1 MKTSII
7 NSNRARDSTEERVT
21 QNWAAEY
28 AKHAISK
35 HREASIIDHP
45 DKSVTE
51 SKIAD
56 NAVTTSKIKDIAVT
70 PAKLADG
77 AVTRDKIADCA
88 INNEKLDVGAVHT
101 SNIFDEAVTTKKL
114 ENYCVTTDKLAE
126 DVTGEM
132 ESLRKSY
139 DALDTALSAEVTN
152 RTSADTAL
160 QQKIN
165 DFICADYNPIYL
177 TDCPKT
183 TWGYNFPPDA
193 EINKFFK
200 LENDTDS
207 ALTEFRGHDDY
218 YTPLS
223 CAINPGE
230 TRICVLLKKPSGG
243 AEPQNGYM
251 FVLDGTNVEALRTLI
266 SNHQRASVLDHPD
279 KSVIES
285 KLADGAV
292 TTSKVADGAITRA
305 KMADGAVTR
314 DIIADCAVNDEKLD
328 VGAVHTYNIFDEA
341 VTTIKIDTEAVTEEK
356 LAPDVTAKLHTHTN
370 KSVLDGI
377 TADDIAAWDSIKEQ
391 VSKTQLD
398 EAIAAEEAERTESDN
413 TIIAMLNAAKAYLED
428 MCFSFTDEFQRVY
441 AAIGVTMYDGGI
453 FGMEQSDIA
462 LDGGDFTEETTGNVD
477 CGGFEPLTA
486 EVSAVVDGGE
496 Y

>member
-1 MKTSII
+1 MKLNLNFDLYKGTT
-7 NSNRARDSTEERVT
+7 RLKQWWKEVKAHFT
-21 QNWAAEY
+21 QVQEAHNDLQEKFDTHTA
-28 AKHAISK
+28 SK
-35 HREASIIDHP
+35 ATGTVYSHVKLSD
-45 DKSVTE
+45 SVT
-51 SKIAD
+51 STSSTGSSIA
-56 NAVTTSKIKDIAVT
+56 AT
-70 PAKLADG
+70 PA
-77 AVTRDKIADCA
+77 AVKTAYDK
-88 INNEKLDVGAVHT
+88 AVLVQT
-101 SNIFDEAVTTKKL
+101 NLNTEAK
-114 ENYCVTTDKLAE
+114 A
-126 DVTGEM
+126 
-132 ESLRKSY
+132 
-139 DALDTALSAEVTN
+139 
-152 RTSADTAL
+152 RTEADTAL
-160 QQKIN
+160 QQKI
-165 DFICADYNPIYL
+165 
-177 TDCPKT
+177 
-183 TWGYNFPPDA
+183 
-193 EINKFFK
+193 
-200 LENDTDS
+200 DS
-207 ALTEFRGHDDY
+207 NVE
-218 YTPLS
+218 
-223 CAINPGE
+223 
-230 TRICVLLKKPSGG
+230 
-243 AEPQNGYM
+243 
-251 FVLDGTNVEALRTLI
+251 NVEALKTAI
-266 SNHQRASVLDHPD
+266 NNHKTAAVLDHPD

-314 DIIADCAVNDEKLD
+314 DIIAGCAVNDEKLD

-377 TADDIAAWDSIKEQ
+377 SSSDIDAWNSIKEQ

-398 EAIAAEEAERTESDN
+398 EAIAAEAAERTESDN
-413 TIIAMLNAAKAYLED
+413 AIIAMFNAAKTYLED

-441 AAIGVTMYDGGI
+441 AAMGITVYDGGI